1 LPKNKKPEYFYSG
14 FVVPP
19 VPRLRENQG
28 CMDYFLDKMSS
39 RIEGFLII
47 FSIKILLFIFLINL
61 SRKIASSLLEQL
73 KRRVKSLSLAIF
85 VNDPE

>member
-1 LPKNKKPEYFYSG
+1 
-14 FVVPP
+14 VVPP
-19 VPRLRENQG
+19 VQRLRENQG

-61 SRKIASSLLEQL
+61 SRKIASSLFEQL
-73 KRRVKSLSLAIF
+73 KRRVKSQSLAIF